1 MSSQAVSLS
10 EERPQRMST
19 QKDNWLG
26 FVGDVLKFTGEV
38 RFKSM
43 LRIDGN
49 FSGNVSSAD
58 GTLIVSNGAQVTEAV
73 INVAVAKINGTVEGD
88 IKASKELVLGR
99 TASVTGTVSAPALV
113 VEEGALFNGSFRR
126 TK

>member
-1 MSSQAVSLS
+1 MSSQAVSRS
-10 EERPQRMST
+10 EESLQRTSAP
-19 QKDNWLG
+19 KDNWLG

-38 RFKSM
+38 SFKSM

-58 GTLIVSNGAQVTEAV
+58 GTLIVSNGAQITEAT
-73 INVAVAKINGTVEGD
+73 INVAVAKINGVVEGD
-88 IKASKELVLGR
+88 IKASKELVLGP

-113 VEEGALFNGSFRR
+113 VQEGARFNGNCRR
-126 TK
+126 S

>member
-1 MSSQAVSLS
+1 MSSQAVSRS
-10 EERPQRMST
+10 EESLQRTSAP
-19 QKDNWLG
+19 KDNWLG

-58 GTLIVSNGAQVTEAV
+58 GTLIVSNGAQITEAI
-73 INVAVAKINGTVEGD
+73 INVAVAKINGVVEGD
-88 IKASKELVLGR
+88 IKASKELVLGP

-113 VEEGALFNGSFRR
+113 VQEGARFNGNCRR
-126 TK
+126 S

>member
-1 MSSQAVSLS
+1 MSSHAVSRS
-10 EERPQRMST
+10 EESLQRPST
-19 QKDNWLG
+19 TKDNWLG
-26 FVGDVLKFTGEV
+26 FVGDVSKFTGEV

-58 GTLIVSNGAQVTEAV
+58 GTLNVSNGAQITEAT
-73 INVAVAKINGTVEGD
+73 INVAFAKINGTVEGD
-88 IKASKELVLGR
+88 IKASKELVLGP

-113 VEEGALFNGSFRR
+113 VQEGARFNGNCRR
-126 TK
+126 S

>member
-1 MSSQAVSLS
+1 MSSQAVSRS
-10 EERPQRMST
+10 EEPPQRTST

-49 FSGNVSSAD
+49 FSGNVSSDD
-58 GTLIVSNGAQVTEAV
+58 GTLIVSNGAQITEA
-73 INVAVAKINGTVEGD
+73 IIDVAVAKINGIVEGD
-88 IKASKELVLGR
+88 IKASKELVLGP

-113 VEEGALFNGSFRR
+113 VQEGARFNGNCRR
-126 TK
+126 S

>member
-1 MSSQAVSLS
+1 MSSQAVSRG
-10 EERPQRMST
+10 EEFPQRTSAP
-19 QKDNWLG
+19 KDNWLG

-58 GTLIVSNGAQVTEAV
+58 GTLIVSNGAQITEAT
-73 INVAVAKINGTVEGD
+73 INVAVAKINGIVEGD
-88 IKASKELVLGR
+88 IKASKELVLGP
-99 TASVTGTVSAPALV
+99 TASVTGSVSAPALV
-113 VEEGALFNGSFRR
+113 VQEGARFNGNCRR
-126 TK
+126 S